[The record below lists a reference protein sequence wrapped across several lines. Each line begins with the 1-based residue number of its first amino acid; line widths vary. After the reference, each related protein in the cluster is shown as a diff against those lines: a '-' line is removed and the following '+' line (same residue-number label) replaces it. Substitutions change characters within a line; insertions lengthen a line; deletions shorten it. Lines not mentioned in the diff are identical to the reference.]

1 MHQNGCIIADVNAPE
16 LFRLGRR
23 LMKIGVE
30 SFPESKFRSLP
41 TSYRIVLTDVIE
53 NPHSSITEITGRT
66 GFPQSHVSAA
76 VAKFRDAGVFVTT
89 IDPTDRRRTLVHRSA
104 EHEAAAERLVAPIEP
119 ALARALGTRSM
130 EEIEQIT
137 AALELLAFHLN
148 PTSHHLTVPV
158 RHATSHTVGC

>member
-1 MHQNGCIIADVNAPE
+1 MHQKRCIILDVNATE

-23 LMKIGVE
+23 LMKIGVD
-30 SFPESKFRSLP
+30 SFPESEFRTLP

-53 NPHSSITEITGRT
+53 NPHSSITEITART

-89 IDPTDRRRTLVHRSA
+89 VDPTDRRRTLVRRSA

-119 ALARALGTRSM
+119 ALERALGLRSQAEL
-130 EEIEQIT
+130 EEIT
-137 AALELLAFHLN
+137 AALELLA
-148 PTSHHLTVPV
+148 SHLTSPHPSSPRPV
-158 RHATSHTVGC
+158 TAHPVGR